1 MKSNI
6 GKIVLNIVQILNY
19 TLQAF
24 KGLGKISFDIII
36 KGGLKIFGGALIV
49 GGIIIGFSIGGI
61 VMVSDIEVI
70 IHLFKERLKYNL
82 LVLNSIDQ
90 VIDYLNNIE

>member
-1 MKSNI
+1 
-6 GKIVLNIVQILNY
+6 
-19 TLQAF
+19 
-24 KGLGKISFDIII
+24 
-36 KGGLKIFGGALIV
+36 
-49 GGIIIGFSIGGI
+49 
-61 VMVSDIEVI
+61 MVSDIEVI